1 VAQENTDR
9 SSGVIFV
16 NWVKDSTMWDY
27 DHGLYDGIIYFSM
40 NCWPIKMIAC
50 HNCCAPAS
58 IFDKM
63 IKRITKALMDRHTRS
78 RVLEHDVPESQILD
92 VLSHYGIMKDMLPT
106 EMGGTIELNQA
117 EWIASRRAAELE
129 EI

>member
-1 VAQENTDR
+1 MMEL
-9 SSGVIFV
+9 
-16 NWVKDSTMWDY
+16 ST
-27 DHGLYDGIIYFSM
+27 S
-40 NCWPIKMIAC
+40 A
-50 HNCCAPAS
+50 

-117 EWIASRRAAELE
+117 EWIASRRATELE